1 MRKIVILLLA
11 LSMLLSLAACGGRT
25 NAETTEKKEE
35 TPEAIGETPSETTDT
50 PAEEDA
56 PAIPSGLYML
66 KYIGDENGEYVEEA
80 NVFEDFFGRPV
91 TLMDMLWADN
101 STFWCE
107 IGEDGVGTF
116 TAGTYDPVGM
126 DFNTGEPGMLLF
138 GGVRSYDAM
147 SDEYVAEEALVPY
160 HYDEET
166 GEFWFEEEPGF
177 WDVMEPCSQ
186 EKLDLVF
193 EGKGGSV
200 PLSEAEVGDLV
211 CMGVYQQT
219 RDAEENEPIYW
230 RVLDKDGDKLFL
242 LSDKLLDS
250 FSYNYNPDQEVLTD
264 LTWETCSLRAFLN
277 DAEVGFLTMF
287 TEEEIARMLET
298 HLENKAANE
307 ELMAQW
313 GTFEDQ
319 GENACADTHK
329 GVLHSL

>member
-91 TLMDMLWADN
+91 TLMDMLWADD

-147 SDEYVAEEALVPY
+147 SDEYVAA
-160 HYDEET
+160 ET
-166 GEFWFEEEPGF
+166 K
-177 WDVMEPCSQ
+177 S
-186 EKLDLVF
+186 
-193 EGKGGSV
+193 GS
-200 PLSEAEVGDLV
+200 
-211 CMGVYQQT
+211 
-219 RDAEENEPIYW
+219 
-230 RVLDKDGDKLFL
+230 
-242 LSDKLLDS
+242 
-250 FSYNYNPDQEVLTD
+250 
-264 LTWETCSLRAFLN
+264 
-277 DAEVGFLTMF
+277 
-287 TEEEIARMLET
+287 
-298 HLENKAANE
+298 
-307 ELMAQW
+307 
-313 GTFEDQ
+313 
-319 GENACADTHK
+319 
-329 GVLHSL
+329 